1 MLRNIIVV
9 GTKMMTDKV
18 ILVVIIEVFLL
29 HADSVN
35 LSDIELVLFVEF

>member
-35 LSDIELVLFVEF
+35 LSDIELVLSVEF